1 MLPKDPNTFAHE
13 LPEQHRQVLQSVHQV
28 LTGNVD
34 MGTPTSKDSTGQY
47 NEFQK
52 GNGSGILIRVGAHG
66 STGNAYTWPASG
78 NLVIN
83 HGLLRQ
89 PIGCHVVNSDNHLT
103 IAQPTAPDENSITLN
118 PSDRTTNATVYV
130 F

>member
-1 MLPKDPNTFAHE
+1 
-13 LPEQHRQVLQSVHQV
+13 
-28 LTGNVD
+28 
-34 MGTPTSKDSTGQY
+34 MGTPTSKDLTGQY

-52 GNGSGILIRVGAHG
+52 GNGSGVLIRIGATG
-66 STGNAYTWPASG
+66 STGNAYTWPSSG

-89 PIGCHVVNSDNHLT
+89 PIGCHIVSSDKQLT
-103 IAQPTAPDENSITLN
+103 HCQPVAPDENNITLL
-118 PSDRTTNATVYV
+118 PSDPTANATIYV

>member
-1 MLPKDPNTFAHE
+1 MLPKDPNTFAHG

-47 NEFQK
+47 NKFQK
-52 GNGSGILIRVGAHG
+52 GNGSGMLFRIGATG
-66 STGNAYTWPASG
+66 TTGNDYTWPATG

-83 HGLLRQ
+83 HGLMRQ
-89 PIGCHVVNSDNHLT
+89 PIGCHLVSSDKQFSHWQPVAPDSNSLT
-103 IAQPTAPDENSITLN
+103 LAPSDPTANV
-118 PSDRTTNATVYV
+118 TVYV

>member
-52 GNGSGILIRVGAHG
+52 GNGSGILIRVGAVG
-66 STGNAYTWPASG
+66 STGNTYTWPASG
-78 NLVIN
+78 DLVIN

-103 IAQPTAPDENSITLN
+103 IAQPTAPDKNSITLN
-118 PSDRTTNATVYV
+118 PSDRTANATVYV

>member
-1 MLPKDPNTFAHE
+1 MLPKDPNTFAHT

-47 NEFQK
+47 NEFKK
-52 GNGSGILIRVGAHG
+52 GNGSGVLIRVGATG
-66 STGNAYTWPASG
+66 STDNTYTWPASG

-89 PIGCHVVNSDNHLT
+89 PIGCHIVSSDKQLT
-103 IAQPTAPDENSITLN
+103 HCQPVAPDENSITLL
-118 PSDRTTNATVYV
+118 PSDPTANATLYV

>member
-1 MLPKDPNTFAHE
+1 MRPYDPNTFAHT
-13 LPEQHRQVLQSVHQV
+13 LPAAHRQFVQSVQET

-47 NEFQK
+47 NKFDQ
-52 GNGSGILIRVGAHG
+52 GNGSGKLIRIGAFG
-66 STGNAYTWPASG
+66 TTGNDYTWPASG

-89 PIGCHVVNSDNHLT
+89 PIGCHVVSSDGHLT
-103 IAQPTAPDENSITLN
+103 VAQPTAPDDNSIILN
-118 PSDRTTNATVYV
+118 PSDNTVNTTVYV

>member
-1 MLPKDPNTFAHE
+1 MLPKDPNTFAHT

-52 GNGSGILIRVGAHG
+52 GNGSGILIRVGAYG

-118 PSDRTTNATVYV
+118 PSDRTANATVYV